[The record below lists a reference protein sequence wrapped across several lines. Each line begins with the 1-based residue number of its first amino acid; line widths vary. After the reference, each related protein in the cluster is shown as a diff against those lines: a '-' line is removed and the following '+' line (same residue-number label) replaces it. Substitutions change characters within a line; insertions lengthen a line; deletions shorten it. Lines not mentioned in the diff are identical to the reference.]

1 MPHSILNFFETVILF
16 PFNIFFL
23 ASALWYRILLRQPFC
38 SFQFMRKMVFFQ
50 SISLIMISLFASV
63 CLRLELQR
71 WPLCKTNAL
80 RKITQHA
87 TEWWFSA
94 VLVFESDGLTIALIE
109 CTSDS
114 LQTLS
119 APSVAWQICEQKSK
133 KYLLVKL
140 GYPI

>member
-1 MPHSILNFFETVILF
+1 MNLKGNSCHIRYWTFLKLWFYFHLIF
-16 PFNIFFL
+16 FFL

-50 SISLIMISLFASV
+50 SISLIMITLFASV
-63 CLRLELQR
+63 CLRLELHR

-80 RKITQHA
+80 REITQHA

-94 VLVFESDGLTIALIE
+94 VLIFESDGLTIALIE

-119 APSVAWQICEQKSK
+119 APSVAWQICEQKRK
-133 KYLLVKL
+133 K
-140 GYPI
+140 